1 METLNITTG
10 ITHGGIFHA
19 DDVFSAALL
28 KILSPGI
35 TFQRII
41 EVPSGLKNDTIV
53 FDIGFGAFDHHQRNA
68 KLRGNGVKYA
78 AFGLLWEAYGTR
90 LVSKSSAELFDQSF
104 VQPLDLADNGGRNDA
119 LSSAVSS
126 FVPAWDA
133 SCQDMDAA
141 FLLAVDFA
149 EEILRKQMKNLH
161 AQERAERLVMEAFL
175 QSDGDV
181 VVLPQMAPWEKVLV
195 PTTAKFVVSPSLRG
209 GYEAKAVSKSLGSRE
224 AKMLFPAEWAFV
236 SKKQLA
242 KIAPGITFCH
252 TDRFFIAGT
261 TKEEVVSAC
270 KAAVIKA
277 R

>member
-1 METLNITTG
+1 METFNITTG

-28 KILSPGI
+28 KILSPKI
-35 TFQRII
+35 RFHRVIDVL
-41 EVPSGLKNDTIV
+41 ERLPNDTIV
-53 FDIGFGAFDHHQRNA
+53 FDIGFGAFDHHQRDA
-68 KLRGNGVKYA
+68 KVRKSGVKYA
-78 AFGLLWEAYGTR
+78 AFGLLWEAYGTQ

-133 SCQDMDAA
+133 SDQDMDAA
-141 FLLAVDFA
+141 FLLAVGFA
-149 EEILRKQMKNLH
+149 EEILRRQIKSLH

-181 VVLPQMAPWEKVLV
+181 IVLSQMVPWEKVLV
-195 PTTAKFVVSPSLRG
+195 ATTAKFVVSPSLRG
-209 GYEAKAVSKSLGSRE
+209 GYEAKAVPKSIGSRDV
-224 AKMLFPAEWAFV
+224 KLLFPAEWAFA
-236 SKKQLA
+236 SKERLA

-252 TDRFFIAGT
+252 TDRFFIVGM
-261 TKEEVVSAC
+261 TKEEVVLAC
-270 KAAVIKA
+270 KTAVLKGQ
-277 R
+277 